1 MKVNNIRVII
11 AVAALIIVIAVFN
24 RLGFDITAVLNLAIL
39 AIPIALVGYLLILAK
54 RYVDAKAS
62 ESEISTDLHAKIVL
76 LNESMNRIE
85 KKVEKIE
92 RILEKV
98 SD

>member
-1 MKVNNIRVII
+1 MKINRIT
-11 AVAALIIVIAVFN
+11 AVVAIVLAIVVFN
-24 RLGFDITAVLNLAIL
+24 MLGFDITAALNLVIP

-62 ESEISTDLHAKIVL
+62 EPKIFTDMHAKIVL
-76 LNESMNRIE
+76 LNESMGRIE
-85 KKVEKIE
+85 KKVDKIDK
-92 RILEKV
+92 ILEKV

>member
-1 MKVNNIRVII
+1 MKVNNILVII

-39 AIPIALVGYLLILAK
+39 AIPIALVGYLLIIVK
-54 RYVDAKAS
+54 RYLNAKAL
-62 ESEISTDLHAKIVL
+62 ESKIFTDMHAKIVM

-98 SD
+98 SE

>member
-1 MKVNNIRVII
+1 MEINRITA
-11 AVAALIIVIAVFN
+11 AVALVLAIVVLNSIGVSIAPLLYYAIIVIPV
-24 RLGFDITAVLNLAIL
+24 V
-39 AIPIALVGYLLILAK
+39 YLLILVK
-54 RYVDAKAS
+54 RYLDAKAS
-62 ESEISTDLHAKIVL
+62 EPKISTDLNAKIFL
-76 LNESMNRIE
+76 LNESMDRIE